1 MKPPRV
7 AGEGRGQAGGLAQSL
22 PESTASGAAC
32 FFVCVKTPQKPLEP
46 VFYSGADEKTP
57 AQTGKRVEN
66 AGRGLVEN
74 AAPQNPPIT
83 SRSTPTHSHT
93 AQGERENTAP
103 SAQKPA
109 PLPPL
114 GVESRAEVIGG
125 AGSTPTPQVLA
136 FTPSPRA
143 EYREACELHA
153 SLSEY
158 IEREAPEMRARGEL
172 DALGELEKIA
182 GRLLDRLSEL
192 QASGAHL
199 GSAGG
204 AR

>member
-1 MKPPRV
+1 MKPPHM
-7 AGEGRGQAGGLAQSL
+7 AGTGRGQAGGLAQSL

-32 FFVCVKTPQKPLEP
+32 IFVCVKAPQKPLKP
-46 VFYSGADEKTP
+46 VFYSGAEAKTP
-57 AQTGKRVEN
+57 AQTGKTVEN
-66 AGRGLVEN
+66 GAGGLSRIVSPPT
-74 AAPQNPPIT
+74 APIT
-83 SRSTPTHSHT
+83 SRPTPTHTGT
-93 AQGERENTAP
+93 AQGEREKPAP
-103 SAQKPA
+103 SAQKLFT
-109 PLPPL
+109 LPPL
-114 GVESRAEVIGG
+114 GEGSPGGFRGEVF
-125 AGSTPTPQVLA
+125 STPTPQVLA
-136 FTPSPRA
+136 FTPSPRVL
-143 EYREACELHA
+143 YRELCEQHA

-158 IEREAPEMRARGEL
+158 IEREAPEMRARGEY